1 MNLQLTLTSLLFFTS
16 AIAETFDSNPKFPCQ
31 PPHYSSYP
39 FCNASLSTTK
49 RALSLVSLLTPPEK
63 ITQLS
68 NTAAS
73 VPRLGIPPYE
83 WWSEFLHGLA
93 DNGPGV
99 SFNGSIA
106 SATSF
111 PQVIVS
117 AASFN
122 RTLWREI
129 GSAVAV
135 EGRAMFVEL
144 YPKGMIVEDHYVS
157 LFLFANPET
166 LRLGWKRRASFS
178 FILLNQSGK
187 ELGRRRPE
195 FCERLFCAYCTGWG
209 RSKELPLKKL
219 KEKGSLENSKLIVKV
234 EIQVHE
240 VVDEGGITGKE
251 MVDVW
256 GFRVLCSQAIP
267 VSRLFQTHRD
277 IAANFRQKSELV
289 KTAYMNHLLGLIET
303 LNKPPNSFTDAEL
316 SNARI
321 ELIDLTQA
329 GFKTKL
335 NEIFLERKK
344 ANAHVQKTVDE
355 HSKVELVNMEEMVTS
370 QGWLV
375 RSWNEWKVRLGYA
388 HHVRYEQLNLKT
400 PFL

>member
-1 MNLQLTLTSLLFFTS
+1 MENQKQTSCFSFE
-16 AIAETFDSNPKFPCQ
+16 IDNFW
-31 PPHYSSYP
+31 
-39 FCNASLSTTK
+39 
-49 RALSLVSLLTPPEK
+49 EK
-63 ITQLS
+63 INAIRSPRFLS
-68 NTAAS
+68 
-73 VPRLGIPPYE
+73 GGCE
-83 WWSEFLHGLA
+83 W
-93 DNGPGV
+93 
-99 SFNGSIA
+99 
-106 SATSF
+106 
-111 PQVIVS
+111 
-117 AASFN
+117 
-122 RTLWREI
+122 
-129 GSAVAV
+129 
-135 EGRAMFVEL
+135 FVEL

-329 GFKTKL
+329 GFK
-335 NEIFLERKK
+335 
-344 ANAHVQKTVDE
+344 V
-355 HSKVELVNMEEMVTS
+355 
-370 QGWLV
+370 GWLMSRV
-375 RSWNEWKVRLGYA
+375 LTRLSNCKCTVKYA
-388 HHVRYEQLNLKT
+388 VVIRDRIHRDR
-400 PFL
+400 